1 MISKERWTEI
11 KIIIK
16 TRLLE
21 FVGVI
26 VSTSIGLIGQILL
39 SNFYDYLEDTY
50 MFVMLFLIFGTD
62 FVIFRYCIKK
72 YKLFTEEYK
81 EKSISGY
88 YILKLQVTFQG
99 VVI

>member
-39 SNFYDYLEDTY
+39 SNFYRLVDER
-50 MFVMLFLIFGTD
+50 FFA
-62 FVIFRYCIKK
+62 K
-72 YKLFTEEYK
+72 
-81 EKSISGY
+81 
-88 YILKLQVTFQG
+88 
-99 VVI
+99 

>member
-50 MFVMLFLIFGTD
+50 MFVMLFLIFGTV
-62 FVIFRYCIKK
+62 FVFFIHCIFNFIVFSCD
-72 YKLFTEEYK
+72 
-81 EKSISGY
+81 
-88 YILKLQVTFQG
+88 
-99 VVI
+99 